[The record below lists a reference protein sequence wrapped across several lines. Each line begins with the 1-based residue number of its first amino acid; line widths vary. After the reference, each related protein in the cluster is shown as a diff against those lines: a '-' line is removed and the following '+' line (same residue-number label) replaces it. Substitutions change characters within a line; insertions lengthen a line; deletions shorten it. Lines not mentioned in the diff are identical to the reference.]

1 MHFSATAW
9 QEDCTRRLPAER
21 FWLMPAVRADN
32 ACASWCV
39 IVTPLGVLGIVTAKV
54 FEVKTD
60 VRSAASQCVCKLV
73 CYRYTI
79 GRARYRYHV
88 AKISTL

>member
-9 QEDCTRRLPAER
+9 QEDCTRRLPAKR
-21 FWLMPAVRADN
+21 LWLMAAVPPAS

-39 IVTPLGVLGIVTAKV
+39 VVTPLGVLGIVTAKV
-54 FEVKTD
+54 FEVETH
-60 VRSAASQCVCKLV
+60 VRSAASQCVRKLV
-73 CYRYTI
+73 CNRYTI

-88 AKISTL
+88 T